1 MYAVIEIK
9 GKQFRVSEGDTISLP
24 RCATEAGKK
33 LTPDRVLL
41 IGGEE
46 VKVGTPE
53 VKGAKVDLLVVE
65 HTRGPKIRGFKY
77 KAKINYKRAWGHRAE
92 LTVVR
97 VEKIKA

>member
-1 MYAVIEIK
+1 
-9 GKQFRVSEGDTISLP
+9 
-24 RCATEAGKK
+24 
-33 LTPDRVLL
+33 
-41 IGGEE
+41 
-46 VKVGTPE
+46 

-77 KAKINYKRAWGHRAE
+77 KCKINYKRAWGHRDD